1 MLRNIFWLLIGGG
14 VVVFVI
20 VKGREL
26 MKRTTPAALAERA
39 DQARHSVTTR
49 VAEFISVAREAST
62 EREAELRE
70 ALGMT
75 EDNSV
80 TRP

>member
-1 MLRNIFWLLIGGG
+1 MLRNLFWLLIGGA

-20 VKGREL
+20 VKGRDL

-39 DQARHSVTTR
+39 GELRQSVTGR
-49 VAEFISVAREAST
+49 VAEFVEVAREAST

>member
-26 MKRTTPAALAERA
+26 MQRTTPAALAERA
-39 DQARHSVTTR
+39 VQTSQSVTNR
-49 VAEFISVAREAST
+49 VAEFISVAKEAST

-70 ALGMT
+70 ALGMS